1 MAPVPHALALLLGAL
16 LALAPR
22 SALGRFGDR
31 VTDVVDDDRFEVMGQ
46 AYVETFTVTN
56 DVVELEVVVED
67 TVDVYEFW
75 LVDFQPYEFSP
86 NGTLFNKNTGEME
99 RQYTSPCASSF
110 WRLDLF
116 SPTYG
121 YPFPFTDAGSFVPT
135 NGSEEGGVPP
145 KLLYNYY
152 FKSPP
157 YNITDNRGERVER
170 TTNRMLFQGSS
181 YRLFNCTDTSGGTV
195 WRYTNQTETVEFR
208 STIYFT
214 NIRPIEVA
222 DLTKGHSYVQ
232 SHAELIYRISR
243 IALVNVVVSSS
254 ALVKPLL
261 NYVIISPGYEP
272 DGTPATDLATVEIQF
287 TTSTQ
292 SPSGERNHYIHSG
305 TSLNYTADYVS
316 LHDLDTVTS
325 YPTTTPPCVIT
336 NGAIN
341 LCTQTWTFIVVLK
354 ITPRNVDDG
363 LPVDAS
369 GVFTFRFVTERC
381 NDTTADESSAN
392 CTIVDNINP
401 SVISMN
407 ITIQTV
413 VDLSDEDRDNP
424 WLVVSKLSGA
434 DNLDLRGGFAAGRRG
449 VNHLEDIRMEVKFYP
464 EFLWDY
470 FTLDLKLFMV
480 CIGDQTSHP
489 TGCLA
494 VTKDNRYIAHLE
506 DDFKYQYVDNGGVTQ
521 HLNISDIHVKKSGEL
536 TSSEEVEE
544 EDAEWD
550 PANPQQSLNTHGY
563 NTTHHVYYMEFTN
576 TALSSERNS
585 YTITTVYRLIE
596 RPGRKRREVTDVTD
610 VILNSHVV
618 KRDIIS
624 SAQLPQGNHIAFEF
638 LGCPDGSDY
647 DKDSRHCECTTHG
660 HLYSKDTFQC
670 EPIDVKSDDR
680 TPTKDS
686 GAAGV
691 IITNRSLIRSL
702 AVICILCLYEG

>member
-1 MAPVPHALALLLGAL
+1 MAALPHA
-16 LALAPR
+16 
-22 SALGRFGDR
+22 SALVLGVLAVLCPGTAHGRFGDR

-86 NGTLFNKNTGEME
+86 NGTLFNKDTGEME

-110 WRLDLF
+110 WRLNLY
-116 SPTYG
+116 SPSYG
-121 YPFPFTDAGSFVPT
+121 YPFPFTDTGSFIPT

-152 FKSPP
+152 LKSTP

-170 TTNRMLFQGSS
+170 TTNRMVFQGSS

-214 NIRPIEVA
+214 NIRPIQTS

-292 SPSGERNHYIHSG
+292 SPSGERNHYIHSA

-316 LHDLDTVTS
+316 LHDLQTVTT
-325 YPTTTPPCVIT
+325 YPTTTPPCDIT

-341 LCTQTWTFIVVLK
+341 LCTQTWTFVVILK
-354 ITPRNVDDG
+354 ITPRSVDDG

-413 VDLSDEDRDNP
+413 VDLSDEDTDNP
-424 WLVVSKLSGA
+424 WLVVTKLSGA

-464 EFLWDY
+464 EFLWDF
-470 FTLDLKLFMV
+470 FTLELKMFMV
-480 CIGDQTSHP
+480 CIGDQTGHD

-506 DDFKYQYVDNGGVTQ
+506 NDFAYQYVDGSGVTQ
-521 HLNISDIHVKKSGEL
+521 HLNISDIH
-536 TSSEEVEE
+536 
-544 EDAEWD
+544 DAEWD
-550 PANPQQSLNTHGY
+550 PVNPQQSLNSHAYDSTNNLYH
-563 NTTHHVYYMEFTN
+563 MDFTN
-576 TALSSERNS
+576 TALSFERNS

-596 RPGRKRREVTDVTD
+596 KPGRKKRDVVDETDIV
-610 VILNSHVV
+610 LNGHVV
-618 KRDIIS
+618 KRDIMT
-624 SAQLPQGNHIAFEF
+624 SATLPQGNHIAFEF
-638 LGCPDGSDY
+638 LGCPEGSEY
-647 DKDSRHCECTTHG
+647 DEDSRHCACTSDN
-660 HLYSKDTFQC
+660 HLYSRDSFQC
-670 EPIDVKSDDR
+670 EPIAVKSDDR

-686 GAAGV
+686 GAPRVLANLLP
-691 IITNRSLIRSL
+691 ITSLVL
-702 AVICILCLYEG
+702 ICMLYLYND

>member
-1 MAPVPHALALLLGAL
+1 MALLPHVSALVLGVLAAL
-16 LALAPR
+16 GPR
-22 SALGRFGDR
+22 SARARFGDK

-86 NGTLFNKNTGEME
+86 NGTLFSSATGEMQ

-116 SPTYG
+116 SPSYG
-121 YPFPFTDAGSFVPT
+121 YPFPFTDTGSFVPT

-152 FKSPP
+152 FKSDP

-170 TTNRMLFQGSS
+170 TTNRILFQGSS

-208 STIYFT
+208 STVYFT
-214 NIRPIEVA
+214 NIRPIETS

-305 TSLNYTADYVS
+305 TSLNYTADYGT
-316 LHDLDTVTS
+316 LHDLDAVTS

-341 LCTQTWTFIVVLK
+341 LCTQTWTFVVILK

-413 VDLSDEDRDNP
+413 VDLSDEDKDNP
-424 WLVVSKLSGA
+424 WLVVTKLAGA

-470 FTLDLKLFMV
+470 FDLDLKLFMV
-480 CIGDQTSHP
+480 CIGDQTAQD

-494 VTKDNRYIAHLE
+494 VTQDNRYVAHLE
-506 DDFKYQYVDNGGVTQ
+506 DDFAYQYVDGSGSTQ
-521 HLNISDIHVKKSGEL
+521 SLSISDIH
-536 TSSEEVEE
+536 
-544 EDAEWD
+544 DAEWD
-550 PANPQQSLNTHGY
+550 PDNPEQSLNSHGY
-563 NTTHHVYYMEFTN
+563 DSTNHLYHMDFTN

-585 YTITTVYRLIE
+585 YTITTVYRLVE
-596 RPGRKRREVTDVTD
+596 KTRRKKREAIGTSD
-610 VILNSHVV
+610 VILNSHVVNNDVVNSHVV

-624 SAQLPQGNHIAFEF
+624 SAELPQGNHIAFEF
-638 LGCPDGSDY
+638 LGCPDGSEY
-647 DKDSRHCECTTHG
+647 DKDSRHCACASDN
-660 HLYSKDTFQC
+660 HLYSKVTFQC
-670 EPIDVKSDDR
+670 EPVAVKSDDR

-686 GAAGV
+686 GAPRACAGLLPMS
-691 IITNRSLIRSL
+691 SLVL
-702 AVICILCLYEG
+702 ICMLCRYYE